1 MASASVAERVDGAQE
16 ELISEVKD
24 TYEEGDGR
32 IHIILA
38 GGKANA
44 ARETSAKSRCFKKVY
59 LSENDV
65 K

>member
-32 IHIILA
+32 SISSSQEERQMLP
-38 GGKANA
+38 
-44 ARETSAKSRCFKKVY
+44 ETSAKSRCFKKVY